1 MCLQGHRRPR
11 TRSDKVGLSDPLEAR
26 SRNGRVTETTRR
38 PPDDGRAPGT
48 GGLSLLPEGRV
59 SLCSCPFPRGHWRRG
74 EARPAHRGVCA
85 VGKLHVFVSRPLRLI
100 FPSHDDKYP
109 DSHTHT
115 PTGGSGRGQRGDRE
129 AFSIRT
135 ELPLPPLSPV
145 SLAWEEGTREAKQ
158 PQPRLPW
165 QPAGRGGLETDS
177 TLPG

>member
-1 MCLQGHRRPR
+1 MRLQGHRRPR

-38 PPDDGRAPGT
+38 PPTTEGRLVLVGSPFSPRGGCPSAAAPSHGDT
-48 GGLSLLPEGRV
+48 GGEGKPDLHTGACV
-59 SLCSCPFPRGHWRRG
+59 PS
-74 EARPAHRGVCA
+74 
-85 VGKLHVFVSRPLRLI
+85 GKLHVFVSRPLRLI
-100 FPSHDDKYP
+100 FPSHDDKYHN
-109 DSHTHT
+109 SHTHT